1 MSRAIMIA
9 SGKGGTGKSTICI
22 NLGLSLAFK
31 GNKVVLLDLNTG
43 LSSLDI
49 LMSLENFALWNILDV
64 VKENCSLD
72 RALLE
77 CEFCPNLVLL
87 PGTQTLDPKELDE
100 ENFSRLIEALRKD
113 HDYILID
120 CPPGIGKMIELSASA
135 VDEAIIVT
143 NANNS
148 ALRDADAL
156 EDKLLRMG
164 LYNRSYII
172 NSLNYDLIQIG
183 IELKLEDIDERMRCT
198 LIGIIPED
206 NNIRASTNTGVP
218 IVCKRDSYISDNFD
232 KIAYRLDTMGDD

>member
-1 MSRAIMIA
+1 MRVLPE
-9 SGKGGTGKSTICI
+9 SGAPTR
-22 NLGLSLAFK
+22 NA
-31 GNKVVLLDLNTG
+31 D
-43 LSSLDI
+43 
-49 LMSLENFALWNILDV
+49 A
-64 VKENCSLD
+64 
-72 RALLE
+72 R
-77 CEFCPNLVLL
+77 
-87 PGTQTLDPKELDE
+87 PKELDE

-120 CPPGIGKMIELSASA
+120 CPPGIGKMIELCANA

-143 NANNS
+143 NANNA

>member
-100 ENFSRLIEALRKD
+100 ANFSRLIEALRKD

-120 CPPGIGKMIELSASA
+120 CPPGIGKMIELSANA